1 MLALLLMAVFLVF
14 ICIRFH
20 CSILCRTAMFI
31 SRNKFSPTTNMMI
44 VLLNALSAH
53 IVEIFLYSLA
63 LYVNVVYFEAG
74 HISGDFDGDLLSY
87 FYFSMVSYTSL
98 GLGDVWPHGPIRL
111 LTGIEALNGLI
122 LIAWSASYTYSFHE
136 KSMGGNTF
144 EKQH

>member
-1 MLALLLMAVFLVF
+1 MLFISKQDIFLV
-14 ICIRFH
+14 
-20 CSILCRTAMFI
+20 ILMLIYCHIFI
-31 SRNKFSPTTNMMI
+31 SQWLVIP
-44 VLLNALSAH
+44 L
-53 IVEIFLYSLA
+53 
-63 LYVNVVYFEAG
+63 
-74 HISGDFDGDLLSY
+74 
-87 FYFSMVSYTSL
+87 SL